1 MMIFWFYKAS
11 KTEALHMQGAI
22 FYKKFL
28 IKSVNTSLGQV
39 LCVRLGKYS
48 VMVIGRGLFRSLFG
62 EIHMGQGGEVRHEGF
77 PFDGP
82 RESDEGA
89 DSDLIFI

>member
-1 MMIFWFYKAS
+1 M
-11 KTEALHMQGAI
+11 
-22 FYKKFL
+22 
-28 IKSVNTSLGQV
+28 
-39 LCVRLGKYS
+39 LCVRLDECS

-77 PFDGP
+77 PFYGP

-89 DSDLIFI
+89 DSDLIYI

>member
-11 KTEALHMQGAI
+11 KTEALHRQGAI
-22 FYKKFL
+22 FYKNFL

-39 LCVRLGKYS
+39 LCVRPGKYS
-48 VMVIGRGLFRSLFG
+48 VMVIGRGLSRSLFG
-62 EIHMGQGGEVRHEGF
+62 KICMGQGGEVRHEGF
-77 PFDGP
+77 SFYGP

-89 DSDLIFI
+89 DSDLIYI